1 MNAFELSKI
10 VIDYCLELGH
20 PISNL
25 QLQKILYYIQKE
37 FLNIFNKPAF
47 EDAIEAWKFGPV
59 VPSVYYQ
66 FCMFGAN
73 RIMIHYA
80 NTRIEE
86 YSMFELDVVK
96 KVIRRCIAKNPWSLV
111 EKTHAKGK
119 AWERIFY
126 SRNTSKI
133 IPLNLI
139 KEIG

>member
-10 VIDYCLELGH
+10 VIDYCFKLEY
-20 PISNL
+20 PITNL

-37 FLNIFNKPAF
+37 FLNIFGKPAF

-73 RIMIHYA
+73 RIMMHYT
-80 NTRIEE
+80 NTKKEE
-86 YSMFELDVVK
+86 YSMSELEVVK
-96 KVIRRCIAKNPWSLV
+96 KVIIRCIKKNPWSLV
-111 EKTHAKGK
+111 EETHAKGK
-119 AWERIFY
+119 AWERVFY

-133 IPLNLI
+133 IPLRLI